1 MYVMDVV
8 DYIFT
13 IIGIIIV
20 IILVFFIGRYSVK
33 SETYESIHYDTLT
46 IYNTDTIYKDSIHI
60 QETIKEVLTLDT
72 VYIHDTVLITE
83 QKHYKDSLSDIW
95 ISGISPNL
103 DSVHYYIPYKET
115 IIEVEKVRQTERKW
129 GCSLIIGPYIGYG
142 IGVNSNKVI
151 ISPELGI
158 GISIGFGY
166 YIQMNKQ

>member
-1 MYVMDVV
+1 MKYAL
-8 DYIFT
+8 T
-13 IIGIIIV
+13 TIGILIV
-20 IILVFFIGRYSVK
+20 IISVFFIGRYSVK
-33 SETYESIHYDTLT
+33 SNTDESIHYDTLT
-46 IYNTDTIYKDSIHI
+46 ISHTDTIYKDSIHI
-60 QETIKEVLTLDT
+60 QETIKEVIILDT
-72 VYIHDTVLITE
+72 FYIHDTILITE

-142 IGVNSNKVI
+142 IVVNNNQVVL
-151 ISPELGI
+151 SPELGI

-166 YIQMNKQ
+166 YIPRNKQ